1 MSGSG
6 LAPGIV
12 IVGPTASG
20 KSALALRLA
29 ERFSADIV
37 NFDSVQVYRGFDIG
51 TAKTPVP
58 ARGGIVHHLID
69 HVEPHR
75 PYSAGEFARDARTV
89 LDQLRHQQ
97 RLPVLVGGTGFYL
110 DAALNGLFPG
120 PSRDPD
126 LRERLEQ
133 SAAKNRAGHLWRM
146 LARLDRRAARAIHPN
161 DSPKIIRAI
170 EVSLLGKRPISE
182 QWQDSG
188 NRLEGYR
195 MLLLGLDPPRDALY
209 ARINNRAHNMFAE
222 GLVEEIRGLLENG
235 VSKQCWPFRA
245 LGYAQC
251 LAHMEGKSNLAEAIE
266 STAMQTRRYAKRQ
279 LTWLRNKRPEI
290 RWLGEFGN
298 SDRAFEWGAL
308 ECTTWLK
315 AGSEGSPDSK

>member
-12 IVGPTASG
+12 VVGPTASG

-29 ERFSADIV
+29 ERFGADIV

-51 TAKTPVP
+51 TAKTPVS

-75 PYSAGEFARDARTV
+75 PYSAGEFARDARDV
-89 LDQLRHQQ
+89 LYRLRDQQ

-133 SAAKNRAGHLWRM
+133 SAIKNGAGHLWRM
-146 LARLDRRAARAIHPN
+146 LARLDMRAARAIHPN

-188 NRLEGYR
+188 EGLEGYR

-209 ARINNRAHNMFAE
+209 ARINERAHSMFAE

-251 LAHMEGKSNLAEAIE
+251 LAHMEGKSSLEEAIE
-266 STAMQTRRYAKRQ
+266 ATAMQTRRYAKRQ
-279 LTWLRNKRPEI
+279 LTWFRNKRPEI
-290 RWLGEFGN
+290 RWLGEFGS
-298 SDRAFEWGAL
+298 SDRAFEWGTL
-308 ECTTWLK
+308 ERTTWLK